1 MSNVQHKSTEKKGSP
16 LGPLIGFI
24 MFIVIG
30 GLSYVISPAVVHYA
44 ETAHVTFGS
53 FGWKLLP
60 IAFPAG
66 WPDILK
72 NLIVTGLLFLI
83 LFVVAMIILFSIMKP
98 ARGEMDIGL
107 EQIRAQK
114 AKKKKAR

>member
-1 MSNVQHKSTEKKGSP
+1 MSNVQHKSTERKSNP
-16 LGPLIGFI
+16 MGPLIGFI

-30 GLSYVISPAVVHYA
+30 GLSYGVSPAVVHFA
-44 ETAHVTFGS
+44 ETANVKFGT

-60 IAFPAG
+60 LAFPAG

-72 NLIVTGLLFLI
+72 NLIVAAALFLV
-83 LFVVAMIILFSIMKP
+83 LFVIAMIILFSIMKP